1 MSSISAQTSGKGP
14 AAVANI
20 VGRLERLPFTSAHRN
35 FRLLVGAGEFV
46 ESMILIGNG
55 TLIAIMTKVLHLSTL
70 QSTYLVPVAFFVG
83 EFVGSAVIGYLSDRF
98 GRRMMFA
105 YDLLLFGAAMIIAGF
120 LSNPVAIAVFI
131 FLGGI
136 GVGGEFPLIDT
147 YATEMFPGNRRGH
160 HMAIVYTIA
169 VVGAPVMAL
178 LAWAVSQPEPGPYS
192 WRILLWIIGVLAL
205 IVWFIRLRIPESPR
219 WLAVHGRHDE
229 ADRIVSDMEEIA
241 RKEYNPTELPPASA
255 GLQLQEQRGQWR
267 ELWRKPLRR
276 RTIMMVVFQFFQS
289 GIFYGFVS
297 LAPVFLLKKGFTLVH
312 SLLFTMVIFIG
323 FIVGSWCSAYF
334 VDKVE
339 RKWGIVG
346 SAIAAGILGTLF
358 VLATNTVLVVVFGFL
373 EAFVLWTFS
382 NFYHTYQAEIFPT
395 RVRAMAAGSVYA
407 VSRVSTS
414 ILVAIIVSVFL
425 PMGLLATYLFVW
437 LFIVVVCIDI
447 GIFGP
452 KTTNLLLEHISK

>member
-1 MSSISAQTSGKGP
+1 MIASPAPTSRTDP
-14 AAVANI
+14 AAVSNI

-46 ESMILIGNG
+46 EAMILIGNG
-55 TLIAIMTKVLHLSTL
+55 TLIAIMAEVLHLSTL

-83 EFVGSAVIGYLSDRF
+83 EFVGSGVIGYLSDRF
-98 GRRMMFA
+98 GRRTMFA
-105 YDLLLFGAAMIIAGF
+105 YDLLLFGVAIIVAGF
-120 LSNPVAIAVFI
+120 LSNPVAIAIFI
-131 FLGGI
+131 FLGGV

-147 YATEMFPGNRRGH
+147 YATEMFTGSRRGH
-160 HMAIVYTIA
+160 HMAVIYTIST
-169 VVGAPVMAL
+169 VGGPIMAL
-178 LAWAVSQPEPGPYS
+178 LAWAVSHPEPGPYS
-192 WRILLWIIGVLAL
+192 WRILLWVIGVLAL
-205 IVWFIRLRIPESPR
+205 IVWFVRLRIPESPR
-219 WLAVHGRHDE
+219 WLAVRGRHAE
-229 ADRIVSDMEEIA
+229 ADRIVAHMEEIA
-241 RKEYNPTELPPASA
+241 RREYNLTELPPPRAQPE
-255 GLQLQEQRGQWR
+255 LRQQRGEWR
-267 ELWRKPLRR
+267 DLWRKPLRR
-276 RTIMMVVFQFFQS
+276 RTIMMAVFQFFQS
-289 GIFYGFVS
+289 GIFYGFAS

-346 SAIAAGILGTLF
+346 SAIGAGVLGTLF
-358 VLATNTVLVVVFGFL
+358 VLATNTTLIVILGFL

-407 VSRVSTS
+407 VSRISTS

-437 LFIVVVCIDI
+437 LFVVVVCVDI
-447 GIFGP
+447 GVFGP
-452 KTTNLLLEHISK
+452 KTTKVLLEQISG

>member
-1 MSSISAQTSGKGP
+1 MSPTSAPPSSP
-14 AAVANI
+14 ASAAVSNI

-46 ESMILIGNG
+46 EAMILIGNG
-55 TLIAIMTKVLHLSTL
+55 TLIAIMAEVLHLSTL

-83 EFVGSAVIGYLSDRF
+83 EFIGSGVIGYLSDRF
-98 GRRMMFA
+98 GRRTMFA
-105 YDLLLFGAAMIIAGF
+105 YDLLLFGAAIIIAGF

-147 YATEMFPGNRRGH
+147 YATEMFTGNHRGH
-160 HMAIVYTIA
+160 HMAIIYTIST
-169 VVGAPVMAL
+169 VGGPIMAL
-178 LAWAVSQPEPGPYS
+178 LAWAVSHPEPGPYS
-192 WRILLWIIGVLAL
+192 WRILLWVIGVLAL

-219 WLAVHGRHDE
+219 WLAVRGRHDE
-229 ADRIVSDMEEIA
+229 ADRIVSRMEEIA
-241 RKEYNPTELPPASA
+241 RKEYNLAELPLPR
-255 GLQLQEQRGQWR
+255 LEPQLQERRGQWR

-289 GIFYGFVS
+289 GIFYGFAS

-346 SAIAAGILGTLF
+346 SAIAAGVLGTLF
-358 VLATNTVLVVVFGFL
+358 VLATNTALVVTFGFF

-395 RVRAMAAGSVYA
+395 HVRAMAAGSVYA
-407 VSRVSTS
+407 VSRISTS

-437 LFIVVVCIDI
+437 LFVVVVCVDI
-447 GIFGP
+447 GVFGP
-452 KTTNLLLEHISK
+452 KTTNVLLEQIST